1 MPRSMHSGFLLWQVV
16 LLLCLAPLTASADV
30 SGTLE
35 INGKKFALSQ
45 GYIDMMNPEE
55 PLIVLADKPLPAEQ
69 VPFLSADYADRNK
82 VHAIIFGIILQDKK
96 ISNELKQI
104 FTGGDYSSPVVG
116 YPVDIVSLQLKQADQ
131 SVVEGTISTTKP
143 GTLPD
148 LTYSFSASFNLSSK
162 AALEEAN
169 APKAVSF
176 SGDDSPPVKAYKEY
190 YRAIMAGDAAAMKKF
205 LTAKSLKEFEAM
217 TDPKDQAM
225 VMDLMKMR
233 PETITIAKPTITDN
247 EATFTAEGKEGT
259 GEATGTIKM
268 QLEEGQWKVLE
279 DKWATVYK

>member
-1 MPRSMHSGFLLWQVV
+1 
-16 LLLCLAPLTASADV
+16 
-30 SGTLE
+30 
-35 INGKKFALSQ
+35 
-45 GYIDMMNPEE
+45 
-55 PLIVLADKPLPAEQ
+55 
-69 VPFLSADYADRNK
+69 
-82 VHAIIFGIILQDKK
+82 
-96 ISNELKQI
+96 
-104 FTGGDYSSPVVG
+104 VVG

-143 GTLPD
+143 GTLSD

-169 APKAVSF
+169 APKEVSF

-217 TDPKDQAM
+217 ADPKDQAM

-233 PETITIAKPTITDN
+233 PETITIAKPTMTDN

-279 DKWATVYK
+279 DKWSTVYK